1 MNRDPQTKQLEA
13 TQFKPV
19 GNRPMGKII
28 GTRYPV
34 EIQQALE
41 QLENHQAFIREAVED
56 KLREEGKLPPN
67 DVA

>member
-1 MNRDPQTKQLEA
+1 MANPNPNLSNLKPFVRSSDRQL
-13 TQFKPV
+13 
-19 GNRPMGKII
+19 GKII

-41 QLENHQAFIREAVED
+41 QLENHQAFIREAVEN

-67 DVA
+67 DAA